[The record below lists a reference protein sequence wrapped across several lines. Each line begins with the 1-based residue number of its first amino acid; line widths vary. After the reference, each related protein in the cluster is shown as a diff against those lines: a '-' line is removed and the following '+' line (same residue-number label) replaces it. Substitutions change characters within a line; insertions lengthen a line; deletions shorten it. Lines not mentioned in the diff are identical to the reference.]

1 MRKDKARPLVTTSV
15 LALSFL
21 THHPIPDIGG
31 IAPFMSA
38 LRRQNYTVTKN
49 DTDVA
54 HYNLNAHQLILVFL
68 AETLLREYAIEW

>member
-1 MRKDKARPLVTTSV
+1 VRKDKARPLVTTSV

-21 THHPIPDIGG
+21 THHQIPDIRG

-38 LRRQNYTVTKN
+38 LRRQNYTVSQKN

-54 HYNLNAHQLILVFL
+54 HYNLNAHRLMTAQ
-68 AETLLREYAIEW
+68 TP